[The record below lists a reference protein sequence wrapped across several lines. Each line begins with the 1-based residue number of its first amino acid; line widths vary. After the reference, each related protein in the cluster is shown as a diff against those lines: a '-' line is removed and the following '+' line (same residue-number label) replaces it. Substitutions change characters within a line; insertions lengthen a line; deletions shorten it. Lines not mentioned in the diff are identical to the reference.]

1 MPLVAVFAWVQHGAI
16 AFPQRF
22 FFLGEDRE
30 VLKGKPFS
38 AGAPEISV

>member
-16 AFPQRF
+16 AFPQS